1 MTEAAAFD
9 GWAPSDLLFLPLG
22 GAGEIGMNL
31 NLYGHAGK
39 WLMVDLGI
47 TFADETTPGI
57 DLITPDPSFIA
68 ERRDDLLGL
77 VLTHAHEDHLGAVP
91 FLWPRLRCPV
101 FATPFTAT
109 VLRRKLR
116 EHDLEDEVPVHIV
129 PLGGE
134 VSLPPFEISFLA
146 ITHSILEPNALA
158 IRTPA
163 GTVLHTGDW
172 KLDPDPLVMDPTDEA
187 TFRAVGDEGVVA
199 MVCDSTNALVEGTSG
214 SEAGVRE
221 RLIDLVAGRE
231 GRVAI
236 TTFASNVARIK
247 TMAEVARVNG
257 RHLIVVGRSLWRM
270 IEAARETGYMDDLGP
285 VLDDREG
292 GYLPPE
298 KILYL
303 CTGCQGEPRGA
314 MARIASGSHPE
325 VVLEAGDTVV
335 FSSRIIPGNERAI
348 GRMHNQLAEAG
359 IEVISEH
366 DADVHVSGHP
376 CREELAAMYRWV
388 RPRIAVPVHGEMRHM
403 RAHAGLARNLQ
414 VPHAVV
420 ASNGQILKLDPAS
433 PEIVGEVQ
441 SGRLLVDGSQLVSEA
456 DGAVRDRR
464 RLMFN
469 GNIVATL
476 VLDNEGELLADPAI
490 VLQGLPGCG
499 KDGDL
504 PGLVEHAIETA
515 IERLGRGALR
525 HDDRIE
531 EAARVAARRVVK
543 SFCGKRPVTEIRVLR
558 LED

>member
-1 MTEAAAFD
+1 MAKTTRLDAWSPD
-9 GWAPSDLLFLPLG
+9 DLIFLPLG

-31 NLYGHAGK
+31 NLYGHSGK

-47 TFADETTPGI
+47 TFGDDMTPGV
-57 DLITPDPSFIA
+57 DLITPDPTFIA

-91 FLWPRLRCPV
+91 HLWPRLRCPV
-101 FATPFTAT
+101 YATPFTAR
-109 VLRRKLR
+109 VLRRKLL
-116 EHDLEDEVPVHIV
+116 EHGLEDEVPVHIV

-134 VSLPPFEISFLA
+134 VVLPPFDITFMA

-172 KLDPDPLVMDPTDEA
+172 KLDPEPLVSAPTDEA
-187 TFRAVGDEGVVA
+187 AFRAVGDAGVVA
-199 MVCDSTNALVEGTSG
+199 MVCDSTNALVDGTSG
-214 SEAGVRE
+214 SEAGVRQ
-221 RLIDLVAGRE
+221 RLIDLVGTKT

-247 TMAEVARVNG
+247 TMAEVARAHD

-298 KILYL
+298 KVLYL

-314 MARIASGSHPE
+314 MARIAGGSHPE
-325 VVLEAGDTVV
+325 VTLGAGDCVI

-348 GRMHNQLAEAG
+348 GRMHNQLVEAG
-359 IEVISEH
+359 IDVVSER

-376 CREELAAMYRWV
+376 CRDELAAMYCWV

-403 RAHAGLARNLQ
+403 RAHASLARGLQ
-414 VPHAVV
+414 VPHA
-420 ASNGQILKLDPAS
+420 AIAANGQVLRLDADA
-433 PEIVGEVQ
+433 PEVVGEVQ
-441 SGRLLVDGSQLVSEA
+441 SGRLLIDGSRLVENS
-456 DGAVRDRR
+456 DGALRDRR
-464 RLMFN
+464 RLMFD
-469 GNIVATL
+469 GTIVTTL
-476 VLDNEGELLADPAI
+476 VVDEAGELLADPSV

-499 KDGDL
+499 DGGPL
-504 PGLVEHAIETA
+504 PDMVEEAIDTA
-515 IERLGRGALR
+515 VDRLGRGARR
-525 HDDRIE
+525 HDERIE
-531 EAARVAARRVVK
+531 EAARVAARRCVRA
-543 SFCGKRPVTEIRVLR
+543 FCGKRPVTEVRVLR